1 MPQRHSSALLI
12 LLIGG
17 LLQQACSREAHEPRP
32 LPRSQPSA
40 TSDLTSAKPVTKAAP
55 TQPSAVPFPF
65 DELVPAQRSDQNSET
80 VHLLPHPVAEGLLVL
95 TSPAQDA
102 FLVKGREVVSLPG
115 FFNGLTSPDPN
126 YPHPFWV
133 SGVSGNLQS
142 LSFDV
147 YMPSTIY
154 SARVKGTPGKFRPEG
169 RKLVGSE
176 AKQEDWITSGV
187 ISPPIRTPK
196 GNLFLEEAVDPDDAT
211 AQSGFRFRA
220 LGKVL
225 QGEPLPRPTAGRNG
239 CKYQLLGHPVLHYLP
254 DGSLL
259 GFGLVCN
266 QGSDPLDIGKV
277 DGLAPPFQTVS
288 ARFNVGTLAVEH
300 WKGGGSH
307 VVTLPNAGPL
317 AEFTFV
323 QVTDNDEGTFISTQ
337 VSTPQLRARA
347 YMARFAVDPT
357 ADGQEPRW
365 SDVTPPEAPAS
376 LTNFLTRDRTLYALD
391 GSVSFRRR
399 AQGWER
405 IEMDCVQFTAEE
417 SVKCTESNVSNVLEA
432 SDGTLFIFGYPRLW
446 MLAPGA
452 MRAQA
457 VELPK
462 DATMPYFVESAG
474 TLYVQLS
481 TSDGHSL
488 WVRKANAPK

>member
-1 MPQRHSSALLI
+1 MTHR
-12 LLIGG
+12 
-17 LLQQACSREAHEPRP
+17 
-32 LPRSQPSA
+32 
-40 TSDLTSAKPVTKAAP
+40 
-55 TQPSAVPFPF
+55 
-65 DELVPAQRSDQNSET
+65 
-80 VHLLPHPVAEGLLVL
+80 VAEGLLVL

-102 FLVKGREVVSLPG
+102 FLVKGREVAPLPG
-115 FFNGLTSPDPN
+115 FFKGLRSPDPS
-126 YPHPFWV
+126 YPYPFWV
-133 SGVSGNLQS
+133 SGVSGTLQS

-154 SARVKGTPGKFRPEG
+154 TARVKGSPGRFRPEG
-169 RKLVGSE
+169 KTLVGSE
-176 AKQEDWITSGV
+176 ADQEDWITSGV

-196 GNLFLEEAVDPDDAT
+196 GNRFLEEAVDPDNDAT

-220 LGKVL
+220 LGPMRK
-225 QGEPLPRPTAGRNG
+225 GEQLPQPTAGRNG
-239 CKYQLLGHPVLHYLP
+239 CKYQLLGHPLMHYLP

-266 QGSDPLDIGKV
+266 QGSDPLDIGKLNGV
-277 DGLAPPFQTVS
+277 APPFQSVS
-288 ARFNVGTLAVEH
+288 PRFGVGTLAVEH

-307 VVTLPNAGPL
+307 VVMLPNADPL

-323 QVTDNDEGTFISTQ
+323 QVTENDEGTFISTQ

-357 ADGQEPRW
+357 ADSQEPRW
-365 SDVTPPEAPAS
+365 SDVTPPDAPAS
-376 LTNFLTRDRTLYALD
+376 LTSFLTRDRTLYALD
-391 GSVSFRRR
+391 GRVSFRRR

-417 SVKCTESNVSNVLEA
+417 GANCTESNVSGVLEA

-462 DATMPYFVESAG
+462 GATMPQFIESAG
-474 TLYVQLS
+474 ALYVQLN
-481 TSDGHSL
+481 TSDGDAL
-488 WVRKANAPK
+488 WVRQAKAAE